1 MMLRAV
7 CSIALVAAAA
17 LSAPTFT
24 AGAQAQ
30 DWPAKQPLRLVS
42 PFPPGATPET
52 IGRPVFDLVS
62 KAIGQTYVFENRV
75 GAGGTIGMGTVARA
89 DPDGYTLL
97 VNSSVH
103 TITPIT
109 YPNTKYDAFKDLVP
123 VSALAQFP
131 NALVVPVARYKT
143 IKEMV
148 DFGRANPGKL
158 TYGSGGVGASTHL
171 NAERLGL
178 SAGFTAVHVPFRGAP
193 DALREVVGD
202 RIDFYFSPLASAL
215 PVIQGNEV
223 RALAVSSLKRSPYL
237 PDVPT
242 TLEAGYPNSDY
253 LFWLGV
259 FAPTG
264 TPQPII
270 DRLYAEITKALADP
284 SVKNVLAKQGADP
297 MPYDRAGFQK
307 FLHEDLKVQAE
318 IVKAAGIKPQGGE
331 TK

>member
-1 MMLRAV
+1 MRLQ
-7 CSIALVAAAA
+7 SALAIVVAAIFATPA
-17 LSAPTFT
+17 TSV
-24 AGAQAQ
+24 AQE
-30 DWPAKQPLRLVS
+30 WPKKGPLRLVS
-42 PFPPGATPET
+42 PFPPGATPESL
-52 IGRPVFDLVS
+52 GRPVFDVVS

-89 DPDGYTLL
+89 DPDGYTIL

-123 VSALAQFP
+123 ISPLAQFP
-131 NALVVPVARYKT
+131 NALVVPAARYKT
-143 IKEMV
+143 IKELV

-178 SAGFTAVHVPFRGAP
+178 SAGFKAVHLPFRGAP
-193 DALREVVGD
+193 DALREIVSNN
-202 RIDFYFSPLASAL
+202 IDFYFSPLASAL
-215 PVIQGNEV
+215 PVIESGQI

-237 PDVPT
+237 PNVPT

-253 LFWLGV
+253 LFWLGI

-264 TPQPII
+264 TPQPIL
-270 DRLYAEITKALADP
+270 DRLYAEITKAIADP
-284 SVKNVLAKQGADP
+284 HVKSIFAKQGADP
-297 MPYDRAGFQK
+297 MPFDRKGFVD
-307 FLHEDLKVQAE
+307 FLHADLKVNAE
-318 IVKAAGIKPQGGE
+318 IIKAAGIKPAN
-331 TK
+331 

>member
-1 MMLRAV
+1 MKFR
-7 CSIALVAAAA
+7 AA
-17 LSAPTFT
+17 LAVAIAATFAT
-24 AGAQAQ
+24 ATSSMAQE
-30 DWPAKQPLRLVS
+30 WPKKGPLRLVS
-42 PFPPGATPET
+42 PFPPGATPESL
-52 IGRPVFDLVS
+52 GRPVFDIVS
-62 KAIGQTYVFENRV
+62 RAIGQTYVFENRV

-89 DPDGYTLL
+89 DPDGYTIL

-123 VSALAQFP
+123 ISPLAQFP
-131 NALVVPVARYKT
+131 NVLVVPAARYKT

-178 SAGFTAVHVPFRGAP
+178 SAGFKAVHLPFRGAP
-193 DALREVVGD
+193 DALREIVSNN
-202 RIDFYFSPLASAL
+202 IDFYFSPLASAM
-215 PVIQGNEV
+215 PVIQSGEI

-253 LFWLGV
+253 LFWLGI
-259 FAPTG
+259 FAPAG
-264 TPQPII
+264 TPQPILN
-270 DRLYAEITKALADP
+270 RLESEITKALADP
-284 SVKNVLAKQGADP
+284 HVKAIFAKQGADP
-297 MPYDRAGFQK
+297 MPYDRKGFVD
-307 FLHEDLKVQAE
+307 FLQADLKVNAE
-318 IVKAAGIKPQGGE
+318 IIKAAGIKPAN
-331 TK
+331 